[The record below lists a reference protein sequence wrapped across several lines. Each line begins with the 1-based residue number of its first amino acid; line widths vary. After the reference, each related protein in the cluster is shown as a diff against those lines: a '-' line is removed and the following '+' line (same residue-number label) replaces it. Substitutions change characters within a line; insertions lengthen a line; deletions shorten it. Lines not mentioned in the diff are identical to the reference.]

1 MEYATRRTEK
11 IISNAISTD
20 KSFRFIHGRSVF
32 SSVWQRI
39 EFFFARVSFCACD
52 SSNARWIMITTVKT
66 KVEVAEEVAAV
77 VQAMKEERMMTV
89 KREARVNVFSL
100 LVEC

>member
-1 MEYATRRTEK
+1 MLYLL
-11 IISNAISTD
+11 IN
-20 KSFRFIHGRSVF
+20 RFDSYMVEVFF

-39 EFFFARVSFCACD
+39 EFFFTRVSFCGCD

-66 KVEVAEEVAAV
+66 NVEVAERAEVVEAKKV
-77 VQAMKEERMMTV
+77 ERMMKV

-100 LVEC
+100 LVES

>member
-1 MEYATRRTEK
+1 MLYLL
-11 IISNAISTD
+11 IN
-20 KSFRFIHGRSVF
+20 RFDSYMVEVFF

-39 EFFFARVSFCACD
+39 EFFFARVSFCGCD

-66 KVEVAEEVAAV
+66 NVEVAERAEVVEAKKV
-77 VQAMKEERMMTV
+77 ERMMKV

>member
-1 MEYATRRTEK
+1 MVEVFFLLCG
-11 IISNAISTD
+11 NALS
-20 KSFRFIHGRSVF
+20 
-32 SSVWQRI
+32 
-39 EFFFARVSFCACD
+39 FFFARVSFCACD

-66 KVEVAEEVAAV
+66 NVEVAKGAEVV
-77 VQAMKEERMMTV
+77 ETMKVERMMKV